1 MYRRGRAS
9 GIIALGEG
17 ARKIEVK
24 RTCLALRLGKCFTSE
39 CLPNFVVV
47 VVVFFF
53 GGMAQ
58 KLNKITA
65 LKGDVCKQAISMLNV
80 PGIFFIAFSS
90 RRSYGKI
97 EDC

>member
-1 MYRRGRAS
+1 MYRGGRAS
-9 GIIALGEG
+9 EIIALGEG

-39 CLPNFVVV
+39 CLPNLVCCCCC
-47 VVVFFF
+47 FFF